1 MLKQNM
7 EIVTWGTQK
16 SLRHLETSS
25 KDQEDVKSNEGVAL
39 GKHG

>member
-16 SLRHLETSS
+16 SLCHLETRS
-25 KDQEDVKSNEGVAL
+25 KDQDVKANEGVAL